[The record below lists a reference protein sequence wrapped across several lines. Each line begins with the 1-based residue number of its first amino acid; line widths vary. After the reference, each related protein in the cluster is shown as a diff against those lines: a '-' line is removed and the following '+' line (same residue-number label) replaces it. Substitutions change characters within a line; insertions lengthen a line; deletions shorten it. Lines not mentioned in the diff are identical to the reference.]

1 METLDLRENERRIL
15 TLLSVK
21 GPLTKK
27 ELADHGDMGW
37 ATVVKMTNRLLERGF
52 LCSPGTAPNKES
64 LGKNAYIYD
73 LVPDY
78 PLFIGIDIEYST
90 TTFIVSNLKNDILIQ
105 QQHPTA
111 SNLTPEKFIVYLGD
125 ELEEFISE
133 VPFDFR
139 SVMGIGVGVR
149 GWLLGNPGYWERFA
163 VALERRFGVPV
174 LADNCIR
181 AYTLFKEKQVY
192 RSENFILI
200 TIRRGVGMGIVYQ
213 GTVFTGENGLA
224 GEIGH
229 IPVKQPGRNCRCGGS
244 GCLETEVNEIVLYQR
259 VLEELLGE
267 VAVVSPGTATEPPVP
282 QERISEVLENWL
294 ARAAAGD
301 GKSLELMEEVAGY
314 LARALTSI
322 VLVFNI
328 HNIMIVAPF
337 GDQGASMVKRIDEL
351 MASQVFG
358 PRRWDL
364 RYRELSMD
372 AFSKGAAL
380 MAMREFFDYSVLN

>member
-1 METLDLRENERRIL
+1 MDTLDLRENERRIL
-15 TLLSVK
+15 TLLSEK
-21 GPLTKK
+21 GPLTRK
-27 ELADHGDMGW
+27 ELADLGDMGW

-73 LVPDY
+73 LVADF

-90 TTFIVSNLKNDILIQ
+90 TTFIVSNLKNEILTQ
-105 QQHPTA
+105 EQHPTA
-111 SNLTPEKFIVYLGD
+111 SRLSPEEFIIYLGD
-125 ELEEFISE
+125 RLASFIEGMPFEFRA
-133 VPFDFR
+133 VK
-139 SVMGIGVGVR
+139 GIGVGVPA
-149 GWLLGNPGYWERFA
+149 WLFENPGYWERFA
-163 VALERRFGVPV
+163 VALEGRFRVPV

-200 TIRRGVGMGIVYQ
+200 TIRRGVGMGIIYQ

-229 IPVKQPGRNCRCGGS
+229 IPVRSHGRSCRCGGA
-244 GCLETEVNEIVLYQR
+244 GCLETEVNEMVLYQR

-267 VAVVSPGTATEPPVP
+267 SAEVPLGVEESPVSQAHIT
-282 QERISEVLENWL
+282 EVLENWL
-294 ARAAAGD
+294 LRAKAGD
-301 GKSLELMEEVAGY
+301 GRSLELMEEVAGY

-337 GDQGASMVKRIDEL
+337 GDQGSVIVERIDAL
-351 MASQVFG
+351 MAGQVFG

-380 MAMREFFDYSVLN
+380 MAMREFFDYSILG